1 MKMNLKCSELLY
13 VNEKYIAEQKKK
25 KELELKEIIESQLLE
40 FNVVVL
46 NIKNRDDYM
55 EISYTYTM
63 NEHTEKDSSYW
74 NYDDSIETLIGQIKR
89 HLNYIKELRD
99 KYPLFVK
106 QNDFIQSKRI
116 YEKTINLKNGSYD
129 RIQNFKIELCEYL
142 KLPNTKIGSYGGGDY
157 DIKQTPKR
165 VKEYN
170 TNIERTVMFLI
181 DVISELNSMKCDE
194 SNKDVES

>member
-13 VNEKYIAEQKKK
+13 VNENYIAEQKKK

-40 FNVVVL
+40 YNVVVL
-46 NIKNRDDYM
+46 KINNRDEYL
-55 EISYTYTM
+55 EISYTYTT
-63 NEHTEKDSSYW
+63 NEHTENDSSYW
-74 NYDDSIETLIGQIKR
+74 MYDDSIETLIGQIKR

-99 KYPLFVK
+99 KYPFYVK

-116 YEKTINLKNGSYD
+116 YKKTINLKNGGYD
-129 RIQNFKIELCEYL
+129 RKQEFNIELCEYL

-194 SNKDVES
+194 SNKGE

>member
-1 MKMNLKCSELLY
+1 MKMNSKCSELLY
-13 VNEKYIAEQKKK
+13 VNENYINEQKKK
-25 KELELKEIIESQLLE
+25 KELKLKEIIEVELLE
-40 FNVVVL
+40 LNVVVL
-46 NIKNRDDYM
+46 KINNRDDYI
-55 EISYTYTM
+55 EILYKYTM
-63 NEHTEKDSSYW
+63 NGHTENDSSNW
-74 NYDDSIETLIGQIKR
+74 AYDESIETLISQIKR

-116 YEKTINLKNGSYD
+116 YEKTINLKNGGYD
-129 RIQNFKIELCEYL
+129 RTQNFKIELCEYL

-165 VKEYN
+165 VKEFN
-170 TNIERTVMFLI
+170 SNIERTVMFLI

-194 SNKDVES
+194 SNIEVES